1 MAYVTKPFLGNSGD
15 PVVRTPLFHCR
26 VQFLIQELRSHK
38 LQGDAKKKKKRE
50 RDKAIPGSFWG
61 TPNPSAYR
69 LSVKNSQGWG
79 KVTFPPYNW
88 KTYLNTIE

>member
-1 MAYVTKPFLGNSGD
+1 MILAKMAYVTKPFLGNSGD

-26 VQFLIQELRSHK
+26 VQFLIEELRSHK
-38 LQGDAKKKKKRE
+38 LQGDAKKERE
-50 RDKAIPGSFWG
+50 SDKAIPGSFWG

-79 KVTFPPYNW
+79 KVTPP
-88 KTYLNTIE
+88 LPTIGRHI

>member
-1 MAYVTKPFLGNSGD
+1 MSQNHSWEILVIQWLGLQSF
-15 PVVRTPLFHCR
+15 FHCR
-26 VQFLIQELRSHK
+26 VQFLIEELRSHK
-38 LQGDAKKKKKRE
+38 LQGDAKKKKKE